1 MTHYE
6 YAVIGMGPGG
16 IQIALNLFKAGKNVV
31 IIEKSTPGGK
41 VNIAPRIDNYP
52 GYPKINGPDL
62 AFVLF
67 DRINEAEVP
76 SIYDE
81 VKEVKKVDDKFILTL
96 LGDTISAD
104 KVIVASGT
112 LEKKIGL
119 KDEDR
124 FFGHGLSYCAICD
137 GHFFKDQINMVIA
150 QDKYAISEAI
160 YLTSLAKEVIVVT
173 SFETLKG
180 DKRNLDELAS
190 QDNVKYIYNRKVV
203 ELNGVN
209 ALESVTLDDGTV
221 LPVKGLFPLM
231 GYIPNSQFLPKE
243 ILNDDGFVITDKN
256 FETSI
261 PGLYAIGDI
270 MERELKQIYLA
281 ESDANRLTKV
291 LLG

>member
-67 DRINEAEVP
+67 NRINEAEVP

-119 KDEDR
+119 KDENR

-190 QDNVKYIYNRKVV
+190 KDNVKYIYNRKVV